1 MLSKPPDGHRHHLPV
16 SRQIVTVS
24 VGFTLEWMNLN
35 MLTRPAD
42 WRGAATVNGVNRFES
57 GKFWHKNAD

>member
-1 MLSKPPDGHRHHLPV
+1 MVTVTTYQSTGRLSSPG
-16 SRQIVTVS
+16 QIVTVS
-24 VGFTLEWMNLN
+24 FGFTLEWMNLN